1 MYEED
6 VEDFEYDFDGEE
18 PDEDFDASDEENG
31 DATELRIDP
40 YRIFR
45 KQYPPEKT
53 VIPGCNLNETIQ
65 RHFESYL
72 ATESESAWNCFLSAS
87 EPLINRYVS
96 AFEAQYHIKGC
107 FEDLKGAF
115 VLGLTTALQNYDAG
129 KDKVFFDYAKNYARN
144 EMHRFVRTCY
154 YRHSIHSDYQYRV
167 LRNVM
172 RRYHD
177 SGALSDE
184 KTIQSIAAEVKI
196 TPSDTQDYLQAGFRN
211 EQFLNSIYTH
221 SDSEEEDEDVS
232 CEKLVGSD
240 TLNPETV
247 YFLKLRSNAVLDAFD
262 SLTYREREM
271 VAMELSFC
279 PECLRPLMEK
289 GKNGVRKPKPLHTES
304 YISMAEDFELI
315 DGDSAKRIL
324 KGAYDKMR
332 RRLKASPAFE
342 N

>member
-1 MYEED
+1 M
-6 VEDFEYDFDGEE
+6 
-18 PDEDFDASDEENG
+18 
-31 DATELRIDP
+31 
-40 YRIFR
+40 
-45 KQYPPEKT
+45 
-53 VIPGCNLNETIQ
+53 
-65 RHFESYL
+65 
-72 ATESESAWNCFLSAS
+72 
-87 EPLINRYVS
+87 
-96 AFEAQYHIKGC
+96 
-107 FEDLKGAF
+107 
-115 VLGLTTALQNYDAG
+115 
-129 KDKVFFDYAKNYARN
+129 
-144 EMHRFVRTCY
+144 
-154 YRHSIHSDYQYRV
+154 
-167 LRNVM
+167 
-172 RRYHD
+172 
-177 SGALSDE
+177 
-184 KTIQSIAAEVKI
+184 
-196 TPSDTQDYLQAGFRN
+196 QAGFRN